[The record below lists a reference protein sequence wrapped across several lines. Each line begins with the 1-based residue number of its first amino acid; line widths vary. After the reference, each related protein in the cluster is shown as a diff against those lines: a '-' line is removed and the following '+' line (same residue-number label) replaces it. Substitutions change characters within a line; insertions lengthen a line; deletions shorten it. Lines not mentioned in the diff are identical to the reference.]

1 MSNLES
7 EFHAKLAA
15 HARNARSRKSNFEI
29 VPDDPF
35 VGYGYIESSGGRGYG
50 RTSVWR
56 KEQEGTF
63 PKGTIVGSQRKW
75 RKSVIDAHFD
85 ALIPPP
91 ETQE

>member
-1 MSNLES
+1 MSLDNETQ
-7 EFHAKLAA
+7 AALAA
-15 HARNARSRKSNFEI
+15 NTRKARSRKFNFEI